1 MDTTAFPL
9 FSFCIGFIAGYG
21 ARAMISLR
29 RRREEHRK
37 FQERLERRKAD
48 KLRSP
53 AHLQKQTFERIFLA
67 ILFCTIAER
76 AIAQVNFELPPLEG
90 AIKGSFAGPQLKD
103 WAGQC
108 AGVSALSVQPAP
120 SITSKKPVPP
130 ASVPESAAS
139 SLSALQNGA
148 EDGDP
153 IAQWKLGRMYAEGN
167 DVAQNDLLAFDYFS
181 RIANAHGKVSP
192 SAPEAQIVANALV
205 ALGRYYLTG
214 IPNSKITSDPERAR
228 EMFSYAASYFGNA
241 DAQYDLARLYLK
253 NAGTSRDDFRYGA
266 RWLGLA
272 AQKGQHQAQALLGQM
287 LFDGDCLPPQRAR
300 GLMWLTLA
308 YENADPE
315 ESWIKESYNRAMA
328 SASES
333 DRATALQMLRRW
345 LEPRR

>member
-1 MDTTAFPL
+1 M
-9 FSFCIGFIAGYG
+9 
-21 ARAMISLR
+21 RM
-29 RRREEHRK
+29 
-37 FQERLERRKAD
+37 
-48 KLRSP
+48 
-53 AHLQKQTFERIFLA
+53 IFLA

-90 AIKGSFAGPQLKD
+90 AIEGSFAGPQLKD

-108 AGVSALSVQPAP
+108 AGVPALSVQLAP
-120 SITSKKPVPP
+120 SITSKNPVPP

-139 SLSALQNGA
+139 SLSALQNAA

-153 IAQWKLGRMYAEGN
+153 IAQWKLGRMYADG
-167 DVAQNDLLAFDYFS
+167 DGVVQDDLRAFEYFS
-181 RIANAHGKVSP
+181 RIANAHAEDSP
-192 SAPEAQIVANALV
+192 SAPQAAIVANAFV
-205 ALGRYYLTG
+205 ALGRYYLSG
-214 IPNSKITSDPERAR
+214 IPNSKITADPERAR

-287 LFDGDCLPPQRAR
+287 LFNGDQLPRQAAR

-308 YENADPE
+308 RDSATADE
-315 ESWIKESYNRAMA
+315 IWIRDSYNKAIARASDDDRAM
-328 SASES
+328 
-333 DRATALQMLRRW
+333 ALQMLEHWVQGRKD
-345 LEPRR
+345 

>member
-1 MDTTAFPL
+1 MK
-9 FSFCIGFIAGYG
+9 
-21 ARAMISLR
+21 M
-29 RRREEHRK
+29 
-37 FQERLERRKAD
+37 
-48 KLRSP
+48 
-53 AHLQKQTFERIFLA
+53 IFLA

-90 AIKGSFAGPQLKD
+90 AMGSLAGPQLKD

-108 AGVSALSVQPAP
+108 AGVPVLSLQLAP

-139 SLSALQNGA
+139 SLSALQNAA

-167 DVAQNDLLAFDYFS
+167 GVAQNDLLAFDYFS
-181 RIANAHGKVSP
+181 RIANAHSKDSP
-192 SAPEAQIVANALV
+192 SAPEAQIVANAFV
-205 ALGRYYLTG
+205 ALGRYYLAG

-253 NAGTSRDDFRYGA
+253 NAGTSRDDFRHGA

-287 LFDGDCLPPQRAR
+287 LFDGDCLPRQAAR

-308 YENADPE
+308 RDSATADE
-315 ESWIKESYNRAMA
+315 TWIRDSYNKAIARASDDDRAM
-328 SASES
+328 
-333 DRATALQMLRRW
+333 ALQMLREY
-345 LEPRR
+345 LRR